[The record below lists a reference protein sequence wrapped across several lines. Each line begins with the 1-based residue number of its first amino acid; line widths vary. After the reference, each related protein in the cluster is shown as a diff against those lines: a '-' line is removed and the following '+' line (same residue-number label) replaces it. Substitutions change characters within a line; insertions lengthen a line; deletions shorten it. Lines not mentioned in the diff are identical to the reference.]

1 MRSRNIILF
10 VSLFVLTAL
19 QSCDTRR
26 PIYPEEGVWVVV
38 NLDWCNLPSEPNG
51 ATVIFYP
58 QTRSDEFGPTILKT
72 NYTCDSTYLKRDNY
86 AIIVFNETTS
96 SLSNIAFKSTD
107 AYQTIEACIRTAT
120 NYTNYGTITTGGEP
134 ADFAIDHY
142 DDLEVSRYSVL
153 EKKRYE
159 LFFTPELVTKN
170 LQVTLNIKG
179 IENLA
184 SGYIQYVT
192 IDGMN
197 YGVMLNSGE
206 ENGSQIDHYMAFS
219 EKVSDGKLL
228 ESIGYLRGNFNC
240 FGVTEDHD
248 NEVNVHLKLRDESD
262 YEMTIDATNLIY
274 ITDNNQFQ
282 LFLDLELELP
292 YVEDT
297 GQTGSGFEGVVDEWD
312 DEERLEI
319 PVVI

>member
-1 MRSRNIILF
+1 MKSKNIILF
-10 VSLFVLTAL
+10 AALFVLSAL

-38 NLDWCNLPSEPNG
+38 NIDWCNLPSQPNG

-58 QTRSDEFGPTILKT
+58 QTRSDEFDPVILKT
-72 NYTCDSTYLKRDNY
+72 NYTCDSTYLKKDNY
-86 AIIVFNETTS
+86 AIVVFNETTS
-96 SLSNIAFKSTD
+96 SLSNIAFKNTD
-107 AYQTIEACIRTAT
+107 AFQTIEAYIREAS

-134 ADFAIDHY
+134 ADFAIDTY
-142 DDLEVSRYSVL
+142 EDLEISRYSVL
-153 EKKRYE
+153 EEKRYE

-170 LQVTLNIKG
+170 LQVTLNIEG

-184 SGYIQYVT
+184 SGYIQYLT

-206 ENGSQIDHYMAFS
+206 MNGSETNHYMAFS

-228 ESIGYLRGNFNC
+228 ESIGYIRGNFNC
-240 FGVTEDHD
+240 FGVVEGLDD
-248 NEVNVHLKLRDESD
+248 EVKVHLRLRDGSD
-262 YEMTIDATNLIY
+262 YNMTVDATNLIY
-274 ITDNNQFQ
+274 TAFNNPFQ
-282 LFLDLELELP
+282 LFLNLELELP

-297 GQTGSGFEGVVDEWD
+297 GQTGSGFEGVVDEWGE
-312 DEERLEI
+312 EERLEL